1 MLLGKKHRWPNLH
14 VGLRRCSSGTSIGWI
29 VHPLVYL
36 QIPSHIAESTTWFA
50 ALAHS
55 VASEALWKNAP
66 EKRVIDNRTCS
77 FNPLNLLQISHVPKA
92 PCLVPAEVLGCP
104 PIVYQPGRSDM
115 QCKDQESRKNS
126 NLRKLLLQGQ
136 PDPTW
141 SSLINARMHLFEGKI
156 VTEVLS
162 SLLVAKTCSPHTW
175 AWVGGKHRLLRSLA
189 GFCC

>member
-1 MLLGKKHRWPNLH
+1 MSCFPIPACHMHLAWIIWIGWCCLQNISKYSPKNQIQGSENDSRLQFVKDLIQIRQTEIENKDGTIDQPARR
-14 VGLRRCSSGTSIGWI
+14 LRRCSSGTSIGWI

-36 QIPSHIAESTTWFA
+36 QIPSHIAERTTVFA

-55 VASEALWKNAP
+55 AASEALWKNAP

-92 PCLVPAEVLGCP
+92 PCP

-136 PDPTW
+136 PDPT
-141 SSLINARMHLFEGKI
+141 
-156 VTEVLS
+156 
-162 SLLVAKTCSPHTW
+162 
-175 AWVGGKHRLLRSLA
+175 
-189 GFCC
+189 